1 MASFKECEKFIG
13 DIVERFGKIDI
24 LVNNAGINKDGLI
37 LSMSEEDFDSVI
49 NTNLKG
55 TFNCIKFVSKSMIKN
70 RYGKIINISSI
81 SGVAGNPGQAN
92 YAASKAGIIGLT
104 KSVAKEL
111 AKRNINVNAIAPGFI
126 MTEMTDV
133 LGDKVKENI
142 LSQIPL
148 KRFGT
153 PQDVA
158 ELAAF
163 LASDKS
169 SYITGQVINLDGGM
183 IM

>member
-1 MASFKECEKFIG
+1 MM
-13 DIVERFGKIDI
+13 VEGGSVLFTGSYAGQQAYSSS
-24 LVNNAGINKDGLI
+24 LV
-37 LSMSEEDFDSVI
+37 
-49 NTNLKG
+49 
-55 TFNCIKFVSKSMIKN
+55 
-70 RYGKIINISSI
+70 YGVTK
-81 SGVAGNPGQAN
+81 
-92 YAASKAGIIGLT
+92 AAIHFLT
-104 KSVAKEL
+104 KSLVKEFEP
-111 AKRNINVNAIAPGFI
+111 KGITVNAIAPGFI

-133 LGDKVKENI
+133 LRDKVKENI

>member
-1 MASFKECEKFIG
+1 
-13 DIVERFGKIDI
+13 
-24 LVNNAGINKDGLI
+24 
-37 LSMSEEDFDSVI
+37 
-49 NTNLKG
+49 
-55 TFNCIKFVSKSMIKN
+55 
-70 RYGKIINISSI
+70 
-81 SGVAGNPGQAN
+81 
-92 YAASKAGIIGLT
+92 
-104 KSVAKEL
+104 
-111 AKRNINVNAIAPGFI
+111 

-133 LGDKVKENI
+133 LRDKVKENI

>member
-1 MASFKECEKFIG
+1 ML
-13 DIVERFGKIDI
+13 DI

-133 LGDKVKENI
+133 LRDKVKENI